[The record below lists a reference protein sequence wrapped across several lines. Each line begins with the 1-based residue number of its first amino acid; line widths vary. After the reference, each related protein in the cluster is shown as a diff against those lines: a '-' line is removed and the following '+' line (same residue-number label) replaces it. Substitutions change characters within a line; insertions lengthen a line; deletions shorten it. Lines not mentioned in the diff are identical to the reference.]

1 MRLAEF
7 IRTGADRI
15 LDEWESYARNIP
27 SARGLDAEGL
37 RDHAKDIL
45 LAMAAHI
52 EREPVADEM
61 LDRASGRAARAVIDM
76 QAAQHGAVRLAQG
89 FSINDAV
96 AEFRALRSAVLML
109 WTDRSGSPDPADDI
123 TRFNEAVDQ
132 AVAESLARYS
142 HLRDYQSRLF
152 DALLSSSPDLAF
164 IIDAGGRIIY
174 ANAAFAEHVRIPAA
188 ELRGAD
194 FYALAASFAPEI
206 DIHVGQ
212 VLRSQSTHRG
222 ELSFALGPERRQT
235 YEYLLVPVLDPQG
248 RSEAVACTARD
259 ITERKEVEERIRR
272 SANYDH
278 LTELPNR
285 SLFRERL
292 EHEIKHAARSRLPLA
307 LLFLDLD
314 GFKGVNDRL
323 GHAAGDQLLQ
333 KVAKRISACVRGSDT
348 VARLGGDEFTV
359 ILTEVTRPAAIEALC
374 AKMLA
379 DIEKP
384 FALAAGEAHVS
395 ASIGITLYPSDGATP
410 DELLRKADAAMY
422 RAKNAGRNQYS
433 FFAGVPEAAAH

>member
-7 IRTGADRI
+7 LRTGADRI
-15 LDEWESYARNIP
+15 LDEWEAYARNIP
-27 SARGLDAEGL
+27 SARGLDTEGL
-37 RDHAKDIL
+37 RDHAHDML
-45 LAMAAHI
+45 AAMAAHI
-52 EREPVADEM
+52 EGAPVAAEM
-61 LDRASGRAARAVIDM
+61 IERASGRAARAVIDM

-89 FSINDAV
+89 FSITDAV

-109 WTDRSGSPDPADDI
+109 WNDRSGSPDVADEI
-123 TRFNEAVDQ
+123 IRFNEAVDQ
-132 AVAESLARYS
+132 AVSESLARYS
-142 HLRDYQSRLF
+142 SLRDYQSRLF

-164 IIDAGGRIIY
+164 IIEPGGQLIY
-174 ANAAFAEHVRIPAA
+174 ANAAFAEHVGIPAA
-188 ELRGAD
+188 KLRGAD
-194 FYALAASFAPEI
+194 FYALAATFAPEI
-206 DIHVGQ
+206 EVHVDQ
-212 VLRSQSTHRG
+212 VVRSQAVDRG
-222 ELSFALGPERRQT
+222 ELGFSAGGGRRQV

-248 RSEAVACTARD
+248 RSEAVAGTARD
-259 ITERKEVEERIRR
+259 VTERKEAEERIRR

-292 EHEIKHAARSRLPLA
+292 EHEIRHAARSGLTLA

-314 GFKGVNDRL
+314 GFKAVNDRL

-333 KVAKRISACVRGSDT
+333 KVARRISACVRGTDT

-359 ILTEVTRPAAIEALC
+359 ILADVARPAAIEALC

-379 DIEKP
+379 EIDKP
-384 FALAAGEAHVS
+384 YALAAGEARVS
-395 ASIGITLYPSDGATP
+395 ASIGITLYPGDGASL

-422 RAKNAGRNQYS
+422 RAKNAGRNRYR